1 VALMTD
7 ALVRLGLPNS
17 LVVLVLAVMPLA
29 VVAMAPAGRADMLRA
44 ESVGTAVAGIGTP
57 ADAAAEISQ

>member
-1 VALMTD
+1 MTD

-29 VVAMAPAGRADMLRA
+29 AVAMAPAGRADMSRA
-44 ESVGTAVAGIGTP
+44 ESVGTVVAGIDTP

>member
-1 VALMTD
+1 MTD

-29 VVAMAPAGRADMLRA
+29 TVAMAPALRADMSRA
-44 ESVGTAVAGIGTP
+44 DGVGTVVAGIGTP
-57 ADAAAEISQ
+57 ADATAEIAQ

>member
-1 VALMTD
+1 MTD

-29 VVAMAPAGRADMLRA
+29 AVAMAPAGRADMPRA
-44 ESVGTAVAGIGTP
+44 ESVGTVVAGIGTP